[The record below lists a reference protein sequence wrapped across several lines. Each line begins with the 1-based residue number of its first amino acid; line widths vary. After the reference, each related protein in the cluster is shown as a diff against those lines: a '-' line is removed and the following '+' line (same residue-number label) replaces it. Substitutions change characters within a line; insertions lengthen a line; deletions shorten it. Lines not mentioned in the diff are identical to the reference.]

1 MTENSFDPREASSPL
16 WRLLAPSYQAGG
28 GGGAECGLEGCP
40 APGLQR
46 CGGCQGVAYCGRAH
60 QRAAW
65 PQHRRHC
72 APFRIVTAP
81 GVGRHLV
88 ATRDI
93 GGYIQPRCYQLTV
106 AAPRSPRGGD
116 PAGGP
121 HHGRAAPVHGPGL
134 PRLPRPRQ
142 PGRLPLLALLL
153 AAVRAAVRDTPPAH
167 GGVQGVRSRGRQAD
181 TAQAR
186 AANEGSRRF
195 HNHGEGPFH
204 CLLLV

>member
-1 MTENSFDPREASSPL
+1 MQSCRAMTDTSFHPREASSPL

-93 GGYIQPRCYQLTV
+93 GGY
-106 AAPRSPRGGD
+106 SP
-116 PAGGP
+116 
-121 HHGRAAPVHGPGL
+121 
-134 PRLPRPRQ
+134 
-142 PGRLPLLALLL
+142 
-153 AAVRAAVRDTPPAH
+153 
-167 GGVQGVRSRGRQAD
+167 GVIS
-181 TAQAR
+181 
-186 AANEGSRRF
+186 
-195 HNHGEGPFH
+195 
-204 CLLLV
+204 